1 MWNEVFGTGLVSST
15 DDFGIMGQR
24 PSNPELLD
32 WLAVEFR
39 ESGWNVKHMYK
50 LLVMSAAY
58 RQSARATPELLAKD
72 PNNILLA
79 RGPRF
84 RMDAEMLRDIA
95 LESSGLLVDKIG
107 GPSVKT
113 YMPPNVWETVSYTLS
128 DTLHYTRDHGDALY
142 RRSLYTFWK
151 RFAISPDMEAFD
163 APARDVVC
171 TRRQRT
177 NTPLQALVTMN
188 DPQWVEAA
196 RMLAERSI
204 RVGGTTSADKINFM
218 SQTLL
223 SHPASP
229 QMTSTLQKSY
239 LEMHKH
245 YSTDSRAANQLLD
258 VGEKPRDMKI
268 PAPELAAWTMV
279 ASEMLNL
286 DETLNK

>member
-1 MWNEVFGTGLVSST
+1 
-15 DDFGIMGQR
+15 
-24 PSNPELLD
+24 
-32 WLAVEFR
+32 LAR
-39 ESGWNVKHMYK
+39 
-50 LLVMSAAY
+50 
-58 RQSARATPELLAKD
+58 D
-72 PNNILLA
+72 PGNTLLA

-113 YMPPNVWETVSYTLS
+113 YMPQNVWETVSYTLS
-128 DTLHYTRDHGDALY
+128 DTLHYTQDHGDALY

-188 DPQWVEAA
+188 DPQWVEAS

-204 RVGGTTSADKINFM
+204 REGGSTPTGRINFM
-218 SQTLL
+218 SLVLL

-229 QMTSTLQKSY
+229 KMTAVLQKSY
-239 LEMHKH
+239 ADMRKH
-245 YSTDSRAANQLLD
+245 YAGNTPAANQLVA
-258 VGEKPRDMKI
+258 VGEKPRDIKI

-279 ASEMLNL
+279 ANEMLNL